1 MSHSFYV
8 YWYHLHQVSHSF
20 YHQLDLLLSLVQF
33 HTVIVSLDHNQLKG
47 WPEFHFR
54 WFGSHLFDT
63 HSIIELKTFGSVCI
77 VLVWLL
83 LPNFFYVVVCVW
95 NLKSCHHL
103 LIYLFTFYLFLSITS
118 LPSCPINN
126 QLDSENNTKETK
138 FTVKLTLMGA
148 YTKVKA
154 IRFHFETNHT
164 SEFTHIKWK
173 LYTHLNAFN

>member
-1 MSHSFYV
+1 MAWISFSLIRFSFVWYSFN
-8 YWYHLHQVSHSF
+8 YWTENIWI
-20 YHQLDLLLSLVQF
+20 SLYCASV
-33 HTVIVSLDHNQLKG
+33 TSIT
-47 WPEFHFR
+47 
-54 WFGSHLFDT
+54 WFFSMLA
-63 HSIIELKTFGSVCI
+63 L
-77 VLVWLL
+77 
-83 LPNFFYVVVCVW
+83 VCVW

-154 IRFHFETNHT
+154 IRFHFETNHP